1 MAKKF
6 WSPLAIWVNFP
17 FPWFLFNCVV
27 FEGFLFDLFQCI
39 LDFYFWLRIPISSL
53 KIFDMRKFSVLLL
66 FKLPKSQVGNAWNIR
81 NTAQKR
87 PKQNIF
93 EFSGSLVFLLTFN
106 LLRISQQKVFLFWRK
121 IFSFHSDLLP
131 PLTKNPHLF
140 QFEDLF
146 LLPLDSWGWGLPLQ
160 LLRFTGESRW
170 ASKRRF
176 LLNRRFTTFALT
188 SALGKVIYFF
198 TVMNFYEVWV
208 WCLRT
213 IWHLRFFPISQLSS
227 IKFWLEFHAA
237 RQI

>member
-1 MAKKF
+1 MLAVNNWILRFSDDGDASIRLCTLEPWMAKKF

-39 LDFYFWLRIPISSL
+39 LDFYFWWRIPISSL
-53 KIFDMRKFSVLLL
+53 KKIFDMRKFSVLLL
-66 FKLPKSQVGNAWNIR
+66 FKLPKSQAGNAWNIR

-140 QFEDLF
+140 
-146 LLPLDSWGWGLPLQ
+146 
-160 LLRFTGESRW
+160 
-170 ASKRRF
+170 
-176 LLNRRFTTFALT
+176 
-188 SALGKVIYFF
+188 
-198 TVMNFYEVWV
+198 
-208 WCLRT
+208 
-213 IWHLRFFPISQLSS
+213 
-227 IKFWLEFHAA
+227 
-237 RQI
+237 